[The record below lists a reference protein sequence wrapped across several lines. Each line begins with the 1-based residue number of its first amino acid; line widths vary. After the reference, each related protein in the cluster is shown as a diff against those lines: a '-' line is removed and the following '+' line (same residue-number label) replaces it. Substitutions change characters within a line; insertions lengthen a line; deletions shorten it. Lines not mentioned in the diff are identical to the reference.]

1 MGKRSRPKPERL
13 AEKLLQIRNAYGL
26 SQNEMIR
33 RLGLT
38 DDLVQADISAFERGI
53 REPPLPYLLDYA
65 RTAGGKDCGRIL
77 EILLDDELGLPEKLA
92 SDPKHG
98 VVRPIAEVKGKKAG
112 KQRSR

>member
-1 MGKRSRPKPERL
+1 MGKRSRPKPNRL

-38 DDLVQADISAFERGI
+38 DELVQADISAFERGI

-77 EILLDDELGLPEKLA
+77 EILIDDALDLPEKLA
-92 SDPKHG
+92 SDPNHG
-98 VVRPIAEVKGKKAG
+98 VVKPVAG
-112 KQRSR
+112 IKRKRADKRRSK